1 MENRNGLI
9 WVDEEFGE
17 SAKNKIARAAAGGLA
32 VPVIRGRSK
41 FGPVGEI
48 APRVK
53 NGKRQRWK
61 TVDPSGKGKTV
72 SQSPRNRHVRAP
84 KS

>member
-17 SAKNKIARAAAGGLA
+17 SAKNKIARAAVGLA
-32 VPVIRGRSK
+32 VPVIRRRCE
-41 FGPVGEI
+41 FGAVGET

-53 NGKRQRWK
+53 TGSANW
-61 TVDPSGKGKTV
+61 
-72 SQSPRNRHVRAP
+72 
-84 KS
+84 